1 MENHARVVQHVAVEI
16 AIGRE
21 AGVVPVVDVVARYR
35 VASLVGTLAVA
46 PRFHIS
52 PACQKFVSKIRGGTD
67 PLNARQ
73 AHKQALVVAAQK
85 AEEKLIAFREAALAT
100 VEAKRGGWSNPKHAA
115 QWLATLEQ
123 HAFPSMGEM
132 PVAQIDLAAVL
143 RVLRPIWP
151 VIPETASRL
160 RQRIEAILD
169 LARVRGWRSGEN
181 PALARPAL

>member
-1 MENHARVVQHVAVEI
+1 
-16 AIGRE
+16 
-21 AGVVPVVDVVARYR
+21 
-35 VASLVGTLAVA
+35 
-46 PRFHIS
+46 
-52 PACQKFVSKIRGGTD
+52 
-67 PLNARQ
+67 
-73 AHKQALVVAAQK
+73 LVVAAQK